1 MIRLLDTLNIS
12 QKDTSE
18 VIFEMSP
25 DYQTTVIT
33 DPNRIGVSFASTQQI
48 NSNESMN
55 INSVNANLQGYS
67 LLDVGHAQ
75 IQSLQLHIADS
86 SGIILS
92 GGTLKNLNKAALIN
106 H

>member
-33 DPNRIGVSFASTQQI
+33 DPNRIGVSIASTQQT
-48 NSNESMN
+48 NSNVSMN
-55 INSVNANLQGYS
+55 INSVNANLQAIHYS
-67 LLDVGHAQ
+67 MLVMHRYNRYNLILQ
-75 IQSLQLHIADS
+75 IVP
-86 SGIILS
+86 
-92 GGTLKNLNKAALIN
+92 ALYFQAER
-106 H
+106 